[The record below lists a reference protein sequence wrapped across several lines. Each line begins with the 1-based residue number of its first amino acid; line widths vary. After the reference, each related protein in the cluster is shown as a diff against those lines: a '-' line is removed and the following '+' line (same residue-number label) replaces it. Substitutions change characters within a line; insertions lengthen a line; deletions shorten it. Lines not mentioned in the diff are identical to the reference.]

1 MSIRVLVV
9 DDSVVIRRLLVQ
21 ALESAVDVEVIG
33 TAPDGARALVKAE
46 QLRPDAITMDIEMPQ
61 MDGVT
66 AVRELRRRGVHVPI
80 IMFSTLTARGASATL
95 DALAAGASDY
105 VTKPSNVGSL
115 AEALA
120 RVADELVPKLR
131 ALVGRGSR
139 MSARPS
145 AVGRGAIAPAP
156 GSRAGQV
163 APRAGTSPNA
173 RPATTVPTFAGLGIG
188 ATPGSSA
195 GRRAAEVLPPA
206 PAHPVRAVLVGS
218 STGGPE
224 ALSRLLGGLRRPLKV
239 PMLVT
244 QHMPPLFTS
253 QLALRLDRLGPS
265 TVVEAS
271 DGDVLRPG
279 HVYIAPGD
287 LHLELSGSATGARVV
302 LSSSEPVNYCRPS
315 VDVMMRS
322 ALAVLGPQLM
332 GVMLTGMGQDGAAG
346 AAELVAAGG
355 TMISQDEATSVVWG
369 MPGAVA
375 AAGSTHRILPLD
387 AIADAV
393 MARCEDSGAF
403 AIGGVS

>member
-21 ALESAVDVEVIG
+21 ALESAPDVEVIG
-33 TAPDGARALVKAE
+33 TASDGARALVKAE
-46 QLRPDAITMDIEMPQ
+46 QLLPDAITMDIEMPQ

-66 AVRELRRRGVHVPI
+66 AVRELRRRGVRVPI

-139 MSARPS
+139 AGGRPT
-145 AVGRGAIAPAP
+145 ALGRGAPPPASGARGGAAAGTGGAAGAARTAGAPA
-156 GSRAGQV
+156 
-163 APRAGTSPNA
+163 
-173 RPATTVPTFAGLGIG
+173 FAGLGAA
-188 ATPGSSA
+188 ATHAPGSA
-195 GRRAAEVLPPA
+195 RRAAAVLPPA
-206 PAHPVRAVLVGS
+206 PTHPVHAVLVGS

-224 ALSRLLGGLRRPLKV
+224 ALSRLVSGLRRPLKV

-244 QHMPPLFTS
+244 QHMPPLFTA

-271 DGDVLRPG
+271 DGDVLKPG

-287 LHLELSGSATGARVV
+287 LHLEVGGSATAPRVR

-322 ALAVLGPQLM
+322 ALAVLGPQLL

-355 TMISQDEATSVVWG
+355 TMISQDEPTSVVWG

-387 AIADAV
+387 AVADAV
-393 MARCEDSGAF
+393 MARCEDSRAF